1 MAHSLLVRGASFA
14 LSVFLLLPAFAA
26 AAGSA
31 PLGTLRS
38 DGAVYV
44 ESTKVP
50 TESALFSGD
59 RVSTVDGRALLSLPH
74 GSSFMIDR
82 ATSAVLHGDSQGF
95 TIGLEKGRLTLN
107 SNPLAPLQ
115 VETAGLTMT
124 SAGRFPSLAEVAML
138 ADGSVSLSVHRGA
151 IVVRNASEQPIVI
164 KAGNFITV
172 GPQTLQKD
180 QTPGTAAHGSKT
192 ASQAAKG
199 IRLGSLSHGASVA
212 VVGGL
217 VAVTAAAI
225 AIPLAVN
232 NNSTPASPSVP

>member
-14 LSVFLLLPAFAA
+14 LSAFLLLPSLAA

-50 TESALFSGD
+50 AESALFSGD
-59 RVSTVDGRALLSLPH
+59 RVSTVDGRAALSLPH
-74 GSSFMIDR
+74 GSSFLIER
-82 ATSAVLHGDSQGF
+82 TSSAVLHGNSQGF
-95 TIGLEKGRLTLN
+95 SIGLEKGRLTLN
-107 SNPLAPLQ
+107 SNPMAPLQ

-124 SAGRFPSLAEVAML
+124 SAGRFPSIAEVAML
-138 ADGSVSLSVHRGA
+138 ADGSMRLSVHRGTM
-151 IVVRNASEQPIVI
+151 VVHNASEQPIFV
-164 KAGNFITV
+164 KAGNFISV
-172 GPQTLQKD
+172 GPQTVQKD

-192 ASQAAKG
+192 AGQAAKG
-199 IRLGSLSHGASVA
+199 IRLGSLSHGATVA

-217 VAVTAAAI
+217 MAATAAAI
-225 AIPLAVN
+225 AIPLAVDDE
-232 NNSTPASPSVP
+232 STPASPSAP